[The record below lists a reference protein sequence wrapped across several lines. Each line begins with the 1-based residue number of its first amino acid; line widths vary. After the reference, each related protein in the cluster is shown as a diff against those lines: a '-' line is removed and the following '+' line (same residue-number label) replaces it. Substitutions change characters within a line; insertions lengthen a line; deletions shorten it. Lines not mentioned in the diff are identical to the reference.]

1 MHYWRRSLTFFIA
14 FVCQIC
20 LLPASS
26 EPILEIHEL
35 GQINTQASS
44 ACPETLL
51 RPCVALVLGG
61 GGARGGAHIGVLKA
75 LEESGIQLDLIVGT
89 SIGSYV
95 GGLYASG
102 KNAAEIEK
110 LFLNAD
116 WNSGYKDELSRRDIP
131 NRRKRQL
138 DEFPIHLDL
147 GIGRNGIQLPK
158 GMIQGQ
164 SMKTLVGDMLGTFP
178 VLESFDELPIAFRAV
193 AADIETGEEVVLDR
207 GDLATAMQTSMSL
220 PGILRPIEH
229 DGRILVDGGIANN
242 LPVSVAR
249 SLGADI
255 VIAVNIGSPPE
266 TREEL
271 SSGFSIL
278 MQLSSFLVI
287 KNEQY
292 QQSLLN
298 NQDLLLT
305 PQMDDVH
312 TLDFDKIKTAIDAGY
327 ADAKQKLN
335 SYSYTSSLHRV
346 DTELATYS
354 ARTKLEVG
362 SIILNN
368 NSRLA
373 DDYILHRMKIEPGH
387 TYTPKQIQKGIDRLY
402 GQGTI
407 ARVSS
412 EFEET
417 TDENIL
423 YIDVEEK
430 EWGPGYLDFKLSF
443 EDNFNSFS
451 RYQFGVYHRLTNM
464 SPYGAELA
472 TEFEFGTEKNFSTD
486 LYWPIGHSGFFWN
499 AIGYY
504 ERLVADYAVEAQ
516 SYGTIISSDV
526 GGIGGLGWHSTDKFE
541 LVAGGIYIDAT
552 VELPAIL
559 QEQAGFEELDV
570 TRSGANLSFNFDSLD
585 NANFPKRG
593 WKLAGNLTRTRDELL
608 GLEDYSTQIDMEL
621 NGVFSRGRHSFRN
634 LIRVQSTLN
643 DDPYSLLGSFSLGGF
658 LNLSGNTKNFISG
671 QHVRLFG
678 LIYNY
683 ELVEN
688 NFGAIRLPLYLGFSL
703 EAGNAWA
710 DEDDIDYGN
719 MINSGSVYVGW
730 SSPLGPAYLAYGA
743 SDTGE
748 KSLYVYLGVIF

>member
-1 MHYWRRSLTFFIA
+1 MKRCQQIQIFFLLGTLL
-14 FVCQIC
+14 QIFS
-20 LLPASS
+20 ASVQAEKS
-26 EPILEIHEL
+26 ILE
-35 GQINTQASS
+35 QSQFNTIPSVP
-44 ACPETLL
+44 CPIDLT

-75 LEESGIQLDLIVGT
+75 LEESGIKLDLIVGT

-102 KNAAEIEK
+102 KNAAEIEE

-116 WNSGYKDELSRRDIP
+116 WNSGYKDELNRRDIP

-147 GIGRNGIQLPK
+147 GISRSGIQLPK
-158 GMIQGQ
+158 GIIQGQ

-178 VLESFDELPIAFRAV
+178 ILESFDDLPIAFRAV

-229 DGRILVDGGIANN
+229 EGRILVDGGIANN
-242 LPVSVAR
+242 LPVSVAK

-255 VIAVNIGSPPE
+255 IIAVNIGSPPE
-266 TREEL
+266 DREQL

-287 KNEQY
+287 KNEEY

-298 NQDLLLT
+298 NQDLLMV
-305 PQMDDVH
+305 PQMDDVR
-312 TLDFDKIKTAIDAGY
+312 TLDFDKIKTAVDAGY
-327 ADAKQKLN
+327 AEATQKLKN
-335 SYSYTSSLHRV
+335 YSYASSLRLV
-346 DTELATYS
+346 DTELASYT
-354 ARTKLEVG
+354 ARSNIEVG
-362 SIILNN
+362 SIILKN

-387 TYTPKQIQKGIDRLY
+387 TYTPKQIQKGMDRLY
-402 GQGTI
+402 GQGTV

-451 RYQFGVYHRLTNM
+451 RYQFGVSHRLTNI

-472 TEFEFGTEKNFSTD
+472 TDFEFGTEKNFSTD
-486 LYWPIGHSGFFWN
+486 LYWPIGNSGFFWN
-499 AIGYY
+499 TIGYY
-504 ERLVADYAVEAQ
+504 ERLVADYAVDAE
-516 SYGTIISSDV
+516 SYGTIISSNA
-526 GGIGGLGWHSTDKFE
+526 GGIGGIGWHSTDKFE
-541 LVAGGIYIDAT
+541 LVAGGIYIDST
-552 VELPAIL
+552 VELPAIV

-570 TRSGANLSFNFDSLD
+570 TRSGVNLSFNFDSLD

-621 NGVFSRGRHSFRN
+621 NSVFSRGRHSFRN
-634 LIRVQSTLN
+634 LIRIQSTLN

-658 LNLSGNTKNFISG
+658 LNLSGNSKNFISG

-683 ELVEN
+683 ELAEN

-719 MINSGSVYVGW
+719 MINSGSAYVGW
-730 SSPLGPAYLAYGA
+730 SSPLGPAYLAYGV